1 MISALIL
8 MLLLFPGGARAD
20 GGAHYFTA
28 VQNGA
33 YNFKGGRPGLE
44 ESYKALQGMVK
55 LAGERGVR
63 LTLLFSAQYAVYIAS
78 DSARLAELQ
87 GWNDAGHEIG
97 AYHQGPETR
106 GWDGYSDLAGAEL
119 ARVRKSTGPLSAP
132 GHAEFMSALALLQP
146 AIKTGCVIGGD
157 KKFLAAAPPYEICRR
172 SAGSGAASGVNEAV
186 FLAPG
191 GGPQK
196 SLSSFHPA
204 DKAGIEAAQQA
215 FAGMGRG
222 VYGAVFRST
231 PAEFGAF
238 YAWLTFLGRQDP
250 QGSRSRTVS
259 TVLAGA
265 LLPEKKTPPRAAAVK
280 PEKKQPL
287 PAVKAVQ
294 AAQRQASPAEEIP
307 KLKPVRSFFGS
318 VGTRVPAPRQH
329 RVVPP
334 QKGYC
339 GDGVCDVFERRAPG
353 RCPRDCGQ

>member
-1 MISALIL
+1 MSHALIL
-8 MLLLFPGGARAD
+8 MLLLLPCSARAD

-33 YNFKGGRPGLE
+33 YNFKGGQPGLE

-78 DSARLAELQ
+78 DAARLAELQ
-87 GWNDAGHEIG
+87 GWKDAGHEIG

-106 GWDGYSDLAGAEL
+106 GWDGYSDLEGKEL

-132 GHAEFMSALALLQP
+132 GHAAFLAALSSLQP
-146 AIKTGCVIGGD
+146 AIKTGCLIGSSD

-172 SAGSGAASGVNEAV
+172 AAGSGAAAGVNEAV
-186 FLAPG
+186 LTAPG
-191 GGPQK
+191 GGPRK

-215 FAGMGRG
+215 FAGMDRG

-250 QGSRSRTVS
+250 QGLRSRTVS

-265 LLPEKKTPPRAAAVK
+265 LLPERKAPPRAEAVK
-280 PEKKQPL
+280 PEKKQL
-287 PAVKAVQ
+287 PGVKAVQ
-294 AAQRQASPAEEIP
+294 AAQEQAAPAEEIP
-307 KLKPVRSFFGS
+307 KLKPVRGFYGQVGS
-318 VGTRVPAPRQH
+318 LIPGH
-329 RVVPP
+329 RRNLRPSRR
-334 QKGYC
+334 C
-339 GDGVCDVFERRAPG
+339 GDGICDMFERAAPG